1 MAMKVLQGKNLLIVK
16 KVSLFLL
23 ALGSCFLSASAQDLD
38 RYDYGT
44 FNHLAVGVSAST
56 NGFGLEASTCLTSYL
71 GIRAGVHVLPGMFKT
86 KSDLEMYDGSTY
98 GEATST
104 LKRTTA
110 EILLDVYPFVGGFFV
125 TGGLSFGG
133 GRLIS
138 IEGKPD
144 DYYGGVSSSDFPGD
158 VVIDDYLLPLN
169 ANNELRA
176 YKKVNNVR
184 PYLGIGFGG
193 RCVPKSRLSMRF
205 EMGVQF
211 QGKAKLL
218 DYNKNQAFKLSE
230 TKQDD
235 YDYDYDDSFLGLDS
249 PFDLLTKHGI
259 YPVIKFTLNGRIF

>member
-1 MAMKVLQGKNLLIVK
+1 MKKLLIIIFASIAFFK
-16 KVSLFLL
+16 TS
-23 ALGSCFLSASAQDLD
+23 SAQDLE

-44 FNHLAVGVSAST
+44 FNHLAVGLSAST

-86 KSDLEMYDGSTY
+86 KSDIETYNGATY

-110 EILLDVYPFVGGFFV
+110 EILLDVYPFGGGFFI

-133 GRLIS
+133 GRLIT

-144 DYYGGVSSSDFPGD
+144 ELYPDVVGRGDFPGD
-158 VVIDDYLLPLN
+158 VVIDDYLLPLD
-169 ANNELRA
+169 AKNELHA

-184 PYLGIGFGG
+184 PYVGIGFGG

-218 DYNKNQAFKLSE
+218 DYNKNQAFKLNE
-230 TKQDD
+230 TKQSYYD
-235 YDYDYDDSFLGLDS
+235 YDYDYDDSFFGLDS

-259 YPVIKFTLNGRIF
+259 YPVIKFTLSGRIF